1 MKQRA
6 LLTKYPDPAQFIL
19 DYNPDLQF
27 KIVRCGAIHA
37 DLALNLEIP
46 SLGLLASTYGDETPL
61 EWLKIQFGTLND
73 FAEVSTKIAKTQL
86 EELAAIFLS
95 EYYYINAAEICFFIA
110 RFKSGKYGRFYGAI
124 DPMKITSA
132 MLEYISERRKGIER
146 YEREQYQILRQK
158 EIEERGSNSISY
170 AEYLEQEKKLV
181 ESGNKDAIERA
192 SNRIGSVS
200 FSTG

>member
-6 LLTKYPDPAQFIL
+6 LLDKYPDPAQFIL

-27 KIVRCGAIHA
+27 KIVRCNATHA

-73 FAEVSTKIAKTQL
+73 FAEVSTKIAKAQL

-132 MLEYISERRKGIER
+132 MLEYISERRKGIDR
-146 YEREQYQILRQK
+146 HEREQYRLQRQK
-158 EIEERGSNSISY
+158 EVEVRWNDRISY
-170 AEYLEQEKKLV
+170 AEYLERERKLV
-181 ESGNKDAIERA
+181 EAGDEEARKRA
-192 SNRIGSVS
+192 ENRVGG
-200 FSTG
+200 FSI